1 VSEIL
6 FLGGGAWG
14 TTLAKLARVN
24 GHTVKLWSRSQELP
38 LAKAVLD
45 VDIIVSCL
53 PMSAVASVASK
64 LAQLDVSEQTIL
76 LSTTKGLDPETAKP
90 PSACWLQLFPQ
101 HPLVILSGPNLAS
114 EICQGLPTA
123 TVVASADPQAA
134 QQVQA
139 YFSSERFRVYT
150 ASDWRGVELGGVLKN
165 VIAIA
170 AGISDGLG
178 LGSNAR
184 SALMTRGLAEM
195 IQVGCYWGAQ
205 SETFFG
211 LSGMGDLLAT
221 CHSNLSRN
229 YQIGFALGSGKT
241 LQQAL
246 EALRGTAEGIYT
258 APILMHY
265 ARSVGLDVPI
275 TAQVCAVLEG
285 TSPPIQAFAALM
297 NRRLRGES
305 PS

>member
-1 VSEIL
+1 VSEIA

-14 TTLAKLARVN
+14 TTLAQLASAN
-24 GHTVKLWSRSQELP
+24 GHHVKLWSRSQAIP
-38 LAKAVLD
+38 LAEAVLG
-45 VDIIVSCL
+45 VDMIVSCL
-53 PMSAVASVASK
+53 PMSAVATVASD
-64 LAQLDVSEQTIL
+64 LVTLGIPERTIL
-76 LSTTKGLDPETAKP
+76 LSTTKGLDSKTSQP
-90 PSACWLQLFPQ
+90 PSACWLRLFAQ

-123 TVVASADPQAA
+123 TVVASANRQAA

-139 YFSSERFRVYT
+139 CFSSERFRVYT
-150 ASDWRGVELGGVLKN
+150 ATDWRGVELGGVLKN

-241 LQQAL
+241 LPQAL
-246 EALRGTAEGIYT
+246 AALKGTAEGIYT
-258 APILMHY
+258 APILMRY
-265 ARSVGLDVPI
+265 AHHVGLDVPI
-275 TAQVCAVLEG
+275 TEQVCAVLEG
-285 TSPPIQAFAALM
+285 ASPPIQAIAALM

-305 PS
+305 LS

>member
-1 VSEIL
+1 VSEIA

-14 TTLAKLARVN
+14 TTLAQLANAN
-24 GHTVKLWSRSQELP
+24 GHHVKLWSRSQVIP
-38 LAKAVLD
+38 LAEAILG
-45 VDIIVSCL
+45 VDMIVSCL
-53 PMSAVASVASK
+53 PMSAVATVASD
-64 LAQLDVSEQTIL
+64 LATMGIPERTIL
-76 LSTTKGLDPETAKP
+76 LSTTKGLDPATSQP
-90 PSACWLQLFPQ
+90 PSSCWLQLFPQ

-123 TVVASADPQAA
+123 TVVASSDQQAA

-139 YFSSERFRVYT
+139 CFSSERFRVYT
-150 ASDWRGVELGGVLKN
+150 ATDWRGVELGGVLKN

-195 IQVGCYWGAQ
+195 IQVGSHWGAQ

-241 LQQAL
+241 LQHAL
-246 EALRGTAEGIYT
+246 AALKGTAEGVYT

-265 ARSVGLDVPI
+265 AHRVGLNVPI
-275 TAQVCAVLEG
+275 TEQVCAVLSG

-305 PS
+305 LS

>member
-1 VSEIL
+1 ML

-14 TTLAKLARVN
+14 TTLAQLAKVN
-24 GHTVKLWSRSQELP
+24 GHTVKFWTRSQELS
-38 LAKAVLD
+38 LVEAVLE
-45 VDIIVSCL
+45 VDMIVSCL
-53 PMSAVASVASK
+53 PMSAVASVAAK
-64 LAQLDVSEQTIL
+64 LARLDVPEQTIL

-90 PSACWLQLFPQ
+90 PSDCWMQLFGK
-101 HPLVILSGPNLAS
+101 HPLVILSGPNLAC
-114 EICQGLPTA
+114 EIQQGLPTA
-123 TVVASADPQAA
+123 TVVASAHREAA
-134 QQVQA
+134 QQVQT

-150 ASDWRGVELGGVLKN
+150 ATDWRGVELGGVLKN

-178 LGSNAR
+178 LGANAR

-195 IQVGCYWGAQ
+195 IQVGCHWGAQ

-229 YQIGFALGSGKT
+229 YQIGLALASGKT

-246 EALRGTAEGIYT
+246 ETLKGTAEGVYT

-265 ARSVGLDVPI
+265 AQGVGLDVPI
-275 TAQVCAVLEG
+275 TEQVCAVLEG

-305 PS
+305 LS

>member
-1 VSEIL
+1 VSEIA

-14 TTLAKLARVN
+14 TTLAHLAKAN
-24 GHTVKLWSRSQELP
+24 GHHIKLWSRSQATP
-38 LAKAVLD
+38 LAEAVLSAD
-45 VDIIVSCL
+45 MIVSCL
-53 PMSAVASVASK
+53 PMSAVATVASH
-64 LAQLDVSEQTIL
+64 LATLSIPERTIL
-76 LSTTKGLDPETAKP
+76 LSTTKGLDPETSQP
-90 PSACWLQLFPQ
+90 PSACWLQLFTQ

-123 TVVASADPQAA
+123 TVVASANQQAA
-134 QQVQA
+134 QQVQTC
-139 YFSSERFRVYT
+139 FSSERFRVYT
-150 ASDWRGVELGGVLKN
+150 ATDWRGVELGGVLKN

-195 IQVGCYWGAQ
+195 IQVGCHWGAQ

-229 YQIGFALGSGKT
+229 YQIGFALGTGKT
-241 LQQAL
+241 LSQAL
-246 EALRGTAEGIYT
+246 ATLKGTAEGVYT
-258 APILMHY
+258 APILMRY
-265 ARSVGLDVPI
+265 AQDVGLNVPI
-275 TAQVCAVLEG
+275 TEQVCAVLEG

-305 PS
+305 LN